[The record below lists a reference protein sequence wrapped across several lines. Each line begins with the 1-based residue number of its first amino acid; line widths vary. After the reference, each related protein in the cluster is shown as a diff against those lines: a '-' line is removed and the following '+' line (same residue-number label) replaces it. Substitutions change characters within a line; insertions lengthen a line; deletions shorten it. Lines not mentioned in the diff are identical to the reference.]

1 MRINANVCF
10 QLEFQLRFCTIQELH
25 WRLVIHRFT
34 WPHLSTTMG
43 VCCKLIATFA
53 LFRHVALRSEE
64 SRVAEIWRYRDV
76 QCAMCVV
83 RCSTESTVDHTDPVR
98 SNPIVALSFWAGMQ
112 LCSNCN
118 QRCIRQRTDRL
129 LLGAVAADRR
139 SEQRGTG
146 SARRL
151 GEQVTSARLSRSSIG
166 RCSCTLS
173 SLSSAALLWLF
184 LLFYFGW
191 GVYPAWSFEAS
202 IGDPEPLQKLPMHF
216 PWLCGLR
223 KACRQAANQVVVSGL
238 ILIKFSL
245 AITIFGKSRTT
256 AFRGFYWGDPIGCNP
271 KPFER

>member
-64 SRVAEIWRYRDV
+64 SRVAEIWRHRDV

-151 GEQVTSARLSRSSIG
+151 GEQVTSARLSRSSVDRRSADAVALSVLFPQLRYCGFSCCFISDGAYTPRGALKPRSAIQSRCKSFRCTFPGSAGYVKLAG
-166 RCSCTLS
+166 R
-173 SLSSAALLWLF
+173 
-184 LLFYFGW
+184 
-191 GVYPAWSFEAS
+191 
-202 IGDPEPLQKLPMHF
+202 LPI
-216 PWLCGLR
+216 R
-223 KACRQAANQVVVSGL
+223 
-238 ILIKFSL
+238 
-245 AITIFGKSRTT
+245 
-256 AFRGFYWGDPIGCNP
+256 
-271 KPFER
+271 